1 MACTRGARISRRR
14 SGISRFWSSCSKRWD
29 ESEVWH
35 GNRDNS
41 CRAAHADRSGRS
53 DGVSR
58 DAGDRVRALAAV
70 TACGGQRSGGGRPG
84 GLCAGDRQAES
95 PRWLRH
101 RRRHRRHFSDAESRD
116 DARQV
121 QHRALAR
128 RGRSTV
134 HHSRSWSVSH
144 PSARRRGP
152 RHRDRSRSG
161 RSDSRAARHLAL
173 VRSLRRSRHSRDP
186 PVPGQGGM
194 DAALYG
200 ERRRQRLPAPVPGAH
215 LHPIALTGIRAILLD
230 IEGTTTPIEFVQHVL
245 FPYARARVHDSLE
258 QRDVAALR
266 VEYQSEPPHA
276 DLPAW
281 DAANERASAE
291 AYVYWLMDRDRKST
305 ALKAL
310 QGRIWEA
317 GYRAGELKGKGAVYR
332 DVRPALARWQ
342 KAGKRIAIFSSG
354 SIQAQ
359 RNLFANTTDGD
370 LSSFLSG
377 YFDTTTGSKRE
388 ATSYRQIAAT
398 LGQEPRDV
406 LFISD
411 VTAELDAARAA
422 GMQTALCVR
431 GAGSPDTDHPRIR
444 SFAELA

>member
-1 MACTRGARISRRR
+1 
-14 SGISRFWSSCSKRWD
+14 
-29 ESEVWH
+29 
-35 GNRDNS
+35 
-41 CRAAHADRSGRS
+41 
-53 DGVSR
+53 
-58 DAGDRVRALAAV
+58 
-70 TACGGQRSGGGRPG
+70 
-84 GLCAGDRQAES
+84 
-95 PRWLRH
+95 
-101 RRRHRRHFSDAESRD
+101 
-116 DARQV
+116 
-121 QHRALAR
+121 
-128 RGRSTV
+128 
-134 HHSRSWSVSH
+134 
-144 PSARRRGP
+144 
-152 RHRDRSRSG
+152 
-161 RSDSRAARHLAL
+161 
-173 VRSLRRSRHSRDP
+173 
-186 PVPGQGGM
+186 
-194 DAALYG
+194 
-200 ERRRQRLPAPVPGAH
+200 
-215 LHPIALTGIRAILLD
+215 
-230 IEGTTTPIEFVQHVL
+230 VL

-310 QGRIWEA
+310 QGRIWEV

-406 LFISD
+406 VFISD